1 MLFRKSNH
9 FKGIIMKYT
18 KSNICSQVNPVAN
31 SVLNFIE
38 DAKRTAEMES
48 LKIQIAQSES
58 NFGAEFSEHVADV
71 RKHMELTKKFVASV
85 IDGIHKNAI
94 LQGPPGLGKSH
105 VVVQALKDAGKV
117 ERQDYVVVKGHVT
130 PGQLFVL
137 LCMFRNEGQVIVLD
151 DCDDVFDTELGFNM
165 LKAALDPDNRTVSFQ
180 SQRVPVIN
188 GVAVGDF
195 EFNGTLIICTNVAM
209 TGNKMSRR
217 GQHMAAI
224 LSRAVK
230 WPLAWDTPQQK
241 FAQIYNM
248 VVNEDYL
255 SREERTRITDT
266 QKTDLLKLI
275 WANLSEIRDLDLRLP
290 QKIAAEIKTNK
301 DWIDT
306 CKVFMAI

>member
-1 MLFRKSNH
+1 
-9 FKGIIMKYT
+9 MKN
-18 KSNICSQVNPVAN
+18 SHRNVNKQATPVAN
-31 SVLNFIE
+31 SVQNFIE
-38 DAKRTAEMES
+38 EAKRCAEIES
-48 LKIQIAQSES
+48 LRNEIAQSEGS
-58 NFGAEFSEHVADV
+58 FSAEFSDHVDEV
-71 RKHMELTKKFVASV
+71 IKHMDLTKKFVSSV
-85 IDGIHKNAI
+85 LSGTHKNAI
-94 LQGPPGLGKSH
+94 LQGPPGLGKSY
-105 VVVQALKDAGKV
+105 VVVQALKDAGKI
-117 ERQDYVVVKGHVT
+117 ERQDYVIVKGHVT

-137 LCMFRNEGQVIVLD
+137 LCMFRNKGQVIVLD

-165 LKAALDPDNRTVSFQ
+165 LKAALDPDNRTVSYQ

-195 EFNGTLIICTNVAM
+195 EFNGTLIICSNVAF
-209 TGNKMSRR
+209 TTNKMSRR

-255 SREERTRITDT
+255 SREERTNISES
-266 QKTDLLKLI
+266 QKTELLKLI
-275 WANLSEIRDLDLRLP
+275 WGNLNEIRDLDLRLP
-290 QKIAAEIKTNK
+290 QKIAAEIKTNP
-301 DWIDT
+301 DWVET